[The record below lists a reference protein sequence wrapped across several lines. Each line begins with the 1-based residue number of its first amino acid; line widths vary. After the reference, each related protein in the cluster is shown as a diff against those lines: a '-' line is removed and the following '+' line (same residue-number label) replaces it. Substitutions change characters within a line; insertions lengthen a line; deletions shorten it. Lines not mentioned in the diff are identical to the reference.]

1 MPCPL
6 QALPGLAQASQSSGD
21 TSPIDGTASSVMFDD
36 PIAPK
41 IVHCS
46 SDFKGREHQA
56 YGTKPSKII

>member
-1 MPCPL
+1 
-6 QALPGLAQASQSSGD
+6 
-21 TSPIDGTASSVMFDD
+21 VMFDD

-46 SDFKGREHQA
+46 SDFKGREQQA